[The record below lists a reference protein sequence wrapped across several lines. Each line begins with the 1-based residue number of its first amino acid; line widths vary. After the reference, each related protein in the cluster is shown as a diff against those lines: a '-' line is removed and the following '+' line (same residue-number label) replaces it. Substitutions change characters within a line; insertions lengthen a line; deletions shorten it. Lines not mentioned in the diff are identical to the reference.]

1 MIYLIWGEITL
12 EPPNVPQLP
21 FSRVAMGMLNLWLYY
36 LHALPVKESPSL
48 PSGRVYVC
56 VGWVN
61 QQIRSP
67 MRFYFS

>member
-21 FSRVAMGMLNLWLYY
+21 FSMVAMGMLNLMLYY
-36 LHALPVKESPSL
+36 LHALPLKESPSFL

-56 VGWVN
+56 VGVGGWTN
-61 QQIRSP
+61 Q
-67 MRFYFS
+67 